1 MQGSTSSSVWLLCF
15 GIDAE
20 RDGMGISPSAEQSAR
35 SKSTALEGHFSS
47 GPSVCS
53 NIRLGKVDGCIDWS
67 VDLKTYMALAGEPVR
82 VKCALFY
89 SYIRT
94 NYSMA
99 QSTGLRL
106 MWYKNKGD
114 LEEPIIF
121 SEVRMSKDEDSIW
134 FHSVEL
140 RDSGFYTCVLRNST
154 YCMKVSMSLTVA
166 ENESGLCYNSKI
178 RYLEKSEVTKR
189 KKISC
194 PDIEDYKTAGQEPD
208 VVWYKECKPKMWR
221 SIVIQ
226 KGNTLLIQ
234 EVQEEDGG
242 NYTCE
247 LKFEGK
253 LIRRTV
259 ELKVTALLTDK
270 PPKPLF
276 PMENQPTV
284 IDVQLEVVQKCL
296 SPLMTKPVIAE
307 FVFLSDQAGSASPA
321 ESSSIPCTS
330 SVGSGPGPS
339 WLHITAYP
347 ISINLSVP
355 MKCSCEEVDVEV
367 EDGKDFKSINELETG
382 NPLTV
387 ACKAFFG
394 FSGESGPMIYW
405 MKGEKFIEELE
416 GHIREGEVRLLR
428 EHLGEKEVELT
439 LIFDAVEEAD
449 LANYTCHVEN
459 RNGRKHA
466 SVLLRKKDLIYKIE
480 LAGGLGAILLLLILL
495 VTIYKCYNIE
505 LMLFYRQN
513 FGGDEAADDN
523 KEYDAYLS
531 YTKVD
536 PDALDCENNEE
547 EQFALEILPD
557 VLEKHYG
564 YKLFIPDR
572 DLIPSGTYI
581 EDLTRCVE
589 QSRRLIIVLTPDYVL
604 RRGWSIFEME
614 NRLHNMLVSGEIKV
628 ILIECTELKGKVNY
642 HEVESLKH
650 TIKLLSVVKWKG
662 PKSSKLNSKFWKRL
676 VFEMPGK
683 KKEVVSRHQVLDS
696 AEQGLFGDLQ
706 TVPSLAVTGTSATLV
721 ESRADLTD
729 YHQADS
735 VQMRHYCR
743 GYEYDV
749 SAATLPIA
757 SISNHHTYCNIP
769 LTLLNGQLPLNNTMK
784 DPQEPHRNNP
794 LLPLSAKE
802 LSFTS
807 DIW

>member
-1 MQGSTSSSVWLLCF
+1 MEIKIEVNCNCVYLTS
-15 GIDAE
+15 
-20 RDGMGISPSAEQSAR
+20 
-35 SKSTALEGHFSS
+35 
-47 GPSVCS
+47 
-53 NIRLGKVDGCIDWS
+53 VDGCIDWS

-140 RDSGFYTCVLRNST
+140 QDSGFYTCVLRNST

-189 KKISC
+189 KTISC
-194 PDIEDYKTAGQEPD
+194 PDIEDYKTASQEPD

-284 IDVQLEVVQKCL
+284 IDVQL
-296 SPLMTKPVIAE
+296 
-307 FVFLSDQAGSASPA
+307 
-321 ESSSIPCTS
+321 
-330 SVGSGPGPS
+330 
-339 WLHITAYP
+339 
-347 ISINLSVP
+347 
-355 MKCSCEEVDVEV
+355 
-367 EDGKDFKSINELETG
+367 G

-536 PDALDCENNEE
+536 PDALDCDNNEE

-589 QSRRLIIVLTPDYVL
+589 QSRRLIIVLTPGYVL

-735 VQMRHYCR
+735 VQMRHYSR

-784 DPQEPHRNNP
+784 DPQEFHRNNP

>member
-1 MQGSTSSSVWLLCF
+1 VLL
-15 GIDAE
+15 
-20 RDGMGISPSAEQSAR
+20 S
-35 SKSTALEGHFSS
+35 
-47 GPSVCS
+47 
-53 NIRLGKVDGCIDWS
+53 VDGCIDWS

-140 RDSGFYTCVLRNST
+140 QDSGFYTCVLRNST

-189 KKISC
+189 KTISC
-194 PDIEDYKTAGQEPD
+194 PDIEDYKTASQEPD

-221 SIVIQ
+221 SVVIQ

-284 IDVQLEVVQKCL
+284 IDVQL
-296 SPLMTKPVIAE
+296 
-307 FVFLSDQAGSASPA
+307 
-321 ESSSIPCTS
+321 
-330 SVGSGPGPS
+330 
-339 WLHITAYP
+339 
-347 ISINLSVP
+347 
-355 MKCSCEEVDVEV
+355 
-367 EDGKDFKSINELETG
+367 G

-394 FSGESGPMIYW
+394 FSGEAGPMIYW

-536 PDALDCENNEE
+536 PDALDCDNNEE

-642 HEVESLKH
+642 HEVESLKQ

-749 SAATLPIA
+749 SAATLPVA

-769 LTLLNGQLPLNNTMK
+769 LTLLNGQLPLNNAMK
-784 DPQEPHRNNP
+784 DPQEFHRNNP

>member
-1 MQGSTSSSVWLLCF
+1 
-15 GIDAE
+15 
-20 RDGMGISPSAEQSAR
+20 
-35 SKSTALEGHFSS
+35 LEKIYLYLIF
-47 GPSVCS
+47 
-53 NIRLGKVDGCIDWS
+53 LYYL
-67 VDLKTYMALAGEPVR
+67 DLKTYMALAGEPVR

-140 RDSGFYTCVLRNST
+140 QDSGFYTCVLRNST

-189 KKISC
+189 KTISC
-194 PDIEDYKTAGQEPD
+194 PDIEDYKTASQEPD
-208 VVWYKECKPKMWR
+208 VVC
-221 SIVIQ
+221 Q
-226 KGNTLLIQ
+226 KCG

-284 IDVQLEVVQKCL
+284 IDVQL
-296 SPLMTKPVIAE
+296 
-307 FVFLSDQAGSASPA
+307 
-321 ESSSIPCTS
+321 
-330 SVGSGPGPS
+330 
-339 WLHITAYP
+339 
-347 ISINLSVP
+347 
-355 MKCSCEEVDVEV
+355 
-367 EDGKDFKSINELETG
+367 G

-536 PDALDCENNEE
+536 PDALDCDNNEE

-784 DPQEPHRNNP
+784 DPQEFHRNNP

>member
-1 MQGSTSSSVWLLCF
+1 
-15 GIDAE
+15 
-20 RDGMGISPSAEQSAR
+20 
-35 SKSTALEGHFSS
+35 
-47 GPSVCS
+47 
-53 NIRLGKVDGCIDWS
+53 
-67 VDLKTYMALAGEPVR
+67 
-82 VKCALFY
+82 
-89 SYIRT
+89 
-94 NYSMA
+94 
-99 QSTGLRL
+99 
-106 MWYKNKGD
+106 
-114 LEEPIIF
+114 
-121 SEVRMSKDEDSIW
+121 
-134 FHSVEL
+134 
-140 RDSGFYTCVLRNST
+140 
-154 YCMKVSMSLTVA
+154 MKVSMSLTVA

-189 KKISC
+189 KTISC
-194 PDIEDYKTAGQEPD
+194 PDIEDYKIDSQEPD

-221 SIVIQ
+221 SVVIQ

-284 IDVQLEVVQKCL
+284 IDVQL
-296 SPLMTKPVIAE
+296 
-307 FVFLSDQAGSASPA
+307 
-321 ESSSIPCTS
+321 
-330 SVGSGPGPS
+330 
-339 WLHITAYP
+339 
-347 ISINLSVP
+347 
-355 MKCSCEEVDVEV
+355 
-367 EDGKDFKSINELETG
+367 G

-416 GHIREGEVRLLR
+416 GHIREGEIRLLR

-466 SVLLRKKDLIYKIE
+466 SILLRKKDLIYKIE

-536 PDALDCENNEE
+536 PDALDCDNNEE

-589 QSRRLIIVLTPDYVL
+589 QSRRLIIVLTPDYIL

-614 NRLHNMLVSGEIKV
+614 SRLHNMLVSGEIKV

-683 KKEVVSRHQVLDS
+683 KKEVVSRRQVLDS

-729 YHQADS
+729 CHQADS

-784 DPQEPHRNNP
+784 DSQEFHRNNP
-794 LLPLSAKE
+794 LLPLSARE

>member
-1 MQGSTSSSVWLLCF
+1 S
-15 GIDAE
+15 
-20 RDGMGISPSAEQSAR
+20 
-35 SKSTALEGHFSS
+35 
-47 GPSVCS
+47 
-53 NIRLGKVDGCIDWS
+53 VDGCIDWS

-140 RDSGFYTCVLRNST
+140 QDSGFYTCVLRNST

-276 PMENQPTV
+276 PVENQPTV
-284 IDVQLEVVQKCL
+284 IDVQL
-296 SPLMTKPVIAE
+296 
-307 FVFLSDQAGSASPA
+307 
-321 ESSSIPCTS
+321 
-330 SVGSGPGPS
+330 
-339 WLHITAYP
+339 
-347 ISINLSVP
+347 
-355 MKCSCEEVDVEV
+355 
-367 EDGKDFKSINELETG
+367 G

-536 PDALDCENNEE
+536 PDALDCDNNEE

-802 LSFTS
+802 LSFSS

>member
-1 MQGSTSSSVWLLCF
+1 MKPLVPLVLVICTVVSMNLKLV
-15 GIDAE
+15 
-20 RDGMGISPSAEQSAR
+20 
-35 SKSTALEGHFSS
+35 SKRNS
-47 GPSVCS
+47 
-53 NIRLGKVDGCIDWS
+53 VDGCIDWS

-140 RDSGFYTCVLRNST
+140 QDSGFYTCVLRNST

-189 KKISC
+189 KTISC
-194 PDIEDYKTAGQEPD
+194 PDIEDYKTASQEPD

-226 KGNTLLIQ
+226 KGNTLSIQ

-284 IDVQLEVVQKCL
+284 IDVQL
-296 SPLMTKPVIAE
+296 
-307 FVFLSDQAGSASPA
+307 
-321 ESSSIPCTS
+321 
-330 SVGSGPGPS
+330 
-339 WLHITAYP
+339 
-347 ISINLSVP
+347 
-355 MKCSCEEVDVEV
+355 
-367 EDGKDFKSINELETG
+367 G

-536 PDALDCENNEE
+536 PDALDCDNNEE

-735 VQMRHYCR
+735 VQMRHYSR

-784 DPQEPHRNNP
+784 DPQEFHRNNP

>member
-1 MQGSTSSSVWLLCF
+1 MKPLVLLVLVICTVVS
-15 GIDAE
+15 
-20 RDGMGISPSAEQSAR
+20 MNLKLV
-35 SKSTALEGHFSS
+35 SKRNS
-47 GPSVCS
+47 
-53 NIRLGKVDGCIDWS
+53 VDGCIDWS

-140 RDSGFYTCVLRNST
+140 QDSGFYTCVLRNST

-189 KKISC
+189 KTISC
-194 PDIEDYKTAGQEPD
+194 PDIEDYKTASQEPD

-221 SIVIQ
+221 SVVIQ

-284 IDVQLEVVQKCL
+284 IDVQL
-296 SPLMTKPVIAE
+296 
-307 FVFLSDQAGSASPA
+307 
-321 ESSSIPCTS
+321 
-330 SVGSGPGPS
+330 
-339 WLHITAYP
+339 
-347 ISINLSVP
+347 
-355 MKCSCEEVDVEV
+355 
-367 EDGKDFKSINELETG
+367 G

-536 PDALDCENNEE
+536 PDALDCDNNEE

-784 DPQEPHRNNP
+784 DPQEFHRNNP

>member
-1 MQGSTSSSVWLLCF
+1 MKPLVLLVLVICTVVS
-15 GIDAE
+15 
-20 RDGMGISPSAEQSAR
+20 MNLKLV
-35 SKSTALEGHFSS
+35 SKRNS
-47 GPSVCS
+47 
-53 NIRLGKVDGCIDWS
+53 VDGCIDWS

-134 FHSVEL
+134 FHSVEVQ
-140 RDSGFYTCVLRNST
+140 DSGFYTCVLRNST

-189 KKISC
+189 KTISC
-194 PDIEDYKTAGQEPD
+194 PDIEDYKTASQEPD
-208 VVWYKECKPKMWR
+208 VVWYKECQPKMWR
-221 SIVIQ
+221 SVVIQ

-284 IDVQLEVVQKCL
+284 IDVQL
-296 SPLMTKPVIAE
+296 
-307 FVFLSDQAGSASPA
+307 
-321 ESSSIPCTS
+321 
-330 SVGSGPGPS
+330 
-339 WLHITAYP
+339 
-347 ISINLSVP
+347 
-355 MKCSCEEVDVEV
+355 
-367 EDGKDFKSINELETG
+367 G

-536 PDALDCENNEE
+536 PDALDCDNNEE

-749 SAATLPIA
+749 SAATLPVA

-769 LTLLNGQLPLNNTMK
+769 LTLLNGQLPLNNTVK
-784 DPQEPHRNNP
+784 DPQEFHRNNP

>member
-1 MQGSTSSSVWLLCF
+1 
-15 GIDAE
+15 
-20 RDGMGISPSAEQSAR
+20 
-35 SKSTALEGHFSS
+35 
-47 GPSVCS
+47 
-53 NIRLGKVDGCIDWS
+53 
-67 VDLKTYMALAGEPVR
+67 
-82 VKCALFY
+82 
-89 SYIRT
+89 
-94 NYSMA
+94 
-99 QSTGLRL
+99 
-106 MWYKNKGD
+106 
-114 LEEPIIF
+114 
-121 SEVRMSKDEDSIW
+121 
-134 FHSVEL
+134 
-140 RDSGFYTCVLRNST
+140 
-154 YCMKVSMSLTVA
+154 
-166 ENESGLCYNSKI
+166 
-178 RYLEKSEVTKR
+178 
-189 KKISC
+189 
-194 PDIEDYKTAGQEPD
+194 
-208 VVWYKECKPKMWR
+208 
-221 SIVIQ
+221 
-226 KGNTLLIQ
+226 
-234 EVQEEDGG
+234 
-242 NYTCE
+242 
-247 LKFEGK
+247 
-253 LIRRTV
+253 
-259 ELKVTALLTDK
+259 ALLTDK

-284 IDVQLEVVQKCL
+284 IDVQL
-296 SPLMTKPVIAE
+296 
-307 FVFLSDQAGSASPA
+307 
-321 ESSSIPCTS
+321 
-330 SVGSGPGPS
+330 
-339 WLHITAYP
+339 
-347 ISINLSVP
+347 
-355 MKCSCEEVDVEV
+355 
-367 EDGKDFKSINELETG
+367 G

-416 GHIREGEVRLLR
+416 GHIREGEIRLLR
-428 EHLGEKEVELT
+428 EHLGEKEVELA

-459 RNGRKHA
+459 RNGRKHT

-536 PDALDCENNEE
+536 PDALDCDNNEE

-604 RRGWSIFEME
+604 RRGWSIFEVE

-721 ESRADLTD
+721 GSRADVTD
-729 YHQADS
+729 CHQADS
-735 VQMRHYCR
+735 VQLRHYCR

-769 LTLLNGQLPLNNTMK
+769 LTLLNGQLPLNNAMK
-784 DPQEPHRNNP
+784 DSQEFHRNNP
-794 LLPLSAKE
+794 LLPLSARE

>member
-1 MQGSTSSSVWLLCF
+1 MLV
-15 GIDAE
+15 
-20 RDGMGISPSAEQSAR
+20 P
-35 SKSTALEGHFSS
+35 
-47 GPSVCS
+47 
-53 NIRLGKVDGCIDWS
+53 VDGCIDWS

-140 RDSGFYTCVLRNST
+140 QDSGFYTCVLRNST

-189 KKISC
+189 KTISC
-194 PDIEDYKTAGQEPD
+194 PDIEDYKTASQEPD

-234 EVQEEDGG
+234 EVHEEDGG

-253 LIRRTV
+253 IIRRTV

-284 IDVQLEVVQKCL
+284 IDVQL
-296 SPLMTKPVIAE
+296 
-307 FVFLSDQAGSASPA
+307 
-321 ESSSIPCTS
+321 
-330 SVGSGPGPS
+330 
-339 WLHITAYP
+339 
-347 ISINLSVP
+347 
-355 MKCSCEEVDVEV
+355 
-367 EDGKDFKSINELETG
+367 G

-536 PDALDCENNEE
+536 PDALDCENTEE

-642 HEVESLKH
+642 HEVETLKH

-721 ESRADLTD
+721 ESQADLAD

-743 GYEYDV
+743 GYEYDM

-784 DPQEPHRNNP
+784 DSQEFHRNNP

>member
-1 MQGSTSSSVWLLCF
+1 
-15 GIDAE
+15 
-20 RDGMGISPSAEQSAR
+20 
-35 SKSTALEGHFSS
+35 
-47 GPSVCS
+47 
-53 NIRLGKVDGCIDWS
+53 
-67 VDLKTYMALAGEPVR
+67 
-82 VKCALFY
+82 
-89 SYIRT
+89 
-94 NYSMA
+94 
-99 QSTGLRL
+99 
-106 MWYKNKGD
+106 
-114 LEEPIIF
+114 
-121 SEVRMSKDEDSIW
+121 
-134 FHSVEL
+134 
-140 RDSGFYTCVLRNST
+140 
-154 YCMKVSMSLTVA
+154 MKVSMSLTVA
-166 ENESGLCYNSKI
+166 QNESGLCYNSKI

-189 KKISC
+189 KTISC
-194 PDIEDYKTAGQEPD
+194 PDIEDYKTSSQEPD

-284 IDVQLEVVQKCL
+284 IDVQL
-296 SPLMTKPVIAE
+296 
-307 FVFLSDQAGSASPA
+307 
-321 ESSSIPCTS
+321 
-330 SVGSGPGPS
+330 
-339 WLHITAYP
+339 
-347 ISINLSVP
+347 
-355 MKCSCEEVDVEV
+355 
-367 EDGKDFKSINELETG
+367 G

-405 MKGEKFIEELE
+405 MKGEKFVEELE

-536 PDALDCENNEE
+536 PDALDCDNNEE

-784 DPQEPHRNNP
+784 DPQEFHRNNP

>member
-1 MQGSTSSSVWLLCF
+1 IIVLL
-15 GIDAE
+15 
-20 RDGMGISPSAEQSAR
+20 S
-35 SKSTALEGHFSS
+35 
-47 GPSVCS
+47 
-53 NIRLGKVDGCIDWS
+53 VDGCIDWS

-140 RDSGFYTCVLRNST
+140 QDSGFYTCVLRNST

-189 KKISC
+189 KTISC

-221 SIVIQ
+221 SVVIQ

-284 IDVQLEVVQKCL
+284 IDVQL
-296 SPLMTKPVIAE
+296 
-307 FVFLSDQAGSASPA
+307 
-321 ESSSIPCTS
+321 
-330 SVGSGPGPS
+330 
-339 WLHITAYP
+339 
-347 ISINLSVP
+347 
-355 MKCSCEEVDVEV
+355 
-367 EDGKDFKSINELETG
+367 G

-536 PDALDCENNEE
+536 PDTLDRDNNEE

-589 QSRRLIIVLTPDYVL
+589 QSRRLIIVLTPNYVL

-721 ESRADLTD
+721 ESRADLAD
-729 YHQADS
+729 YQQADA
-735 VQMRHYCR
+735 VHMRHYCR

-749 SAATLPIA
+749 STATLPVA

-769 LTLLNGQLPLNNTMK
+769 LTLLNGQLPLNNAVK
-784 DPQEPHRNNP
+784 DPQEFHRNNP

>member
-1 MQGSTSSSVWLLCF
+1 MADGAGRMGWRICF
-15 GIDAE
+15 LHKTPGTADA
-20 RDGMGISPSAEQSAR
+20 
-35 SKSTALEGHFSS
+35 S
-47 GPSVCS
+47 GPSGWRKELWEEPQEKQAGAAEPPCRQRVKGCS
-53 NIRLGKVDGCIDWS
+53 VAQTQSNGRVDGCIDWS

-140 RDSGFYTCVLRNST
+140 QDSGFYTCVLRNST

-189 KKISC
+189 KTISC

-208 VVWYKECKPKMWR
+208 VVWYKECEPKMWR
-221 SIVIQ
+221 NVVIQ

-253 LIRRTV
+253 IIRRTV

-284 IDVQLEVVQKCL
+284 IDVQL
-296 SPLMTKPVIAE
+296 
-307 FVFLSDQAGSASPA
+307 
-321 ESSSIPCTS
+321 
-330 SVGSGPGPS
+330 
-339 WLHITAYP
+339 
-347 ISINLSVP
+347 
-355 MKCSCEEVDVEV
+355 
-367 EDGKDFKSINELETG
+367 G

-536 PDALDCENNEE
+536 PDALDRDNNEE

-721 ESRADLTD
+721 ESRAELAF
-729 YHQADS
+729 QPADS
-735 VQMRHYCR
+735 ARTRHCCR
-743 GYEYDV
+743 GYERDV
-749 SAATLPIA
+749 SAATLPLA
-757 SISNHHTYCNIP
+757 SIGGQHAYCNIP
-769 LTLLNGQLPLNNTMK
+769 LSLLNGQLPLSSAK
-784 DPQEPHRNNP
+784 DPQEFHRNAA